1 MHGVRGSL
9 EGCEGAV
16 GGLAEVVEGGELG
29 EREVRAVVVTRV
41 AVFGKRMPGK
51 RPLRSPTAARTA
63 VALRRPCPRA
73 RLLQLLHRGLRW
85 TYGPL

>member
-1 MHGVRGSL
+1 M
-9 EGCEGAV
+9 
-16 GGLAEVVEGGELG
+16 EGGG
-29 EREVRAVVVTRV
+29 EECGRVVVTRV

-73 RLLQLLHRGLRW
+73 RLLQLLHHGLRW

>member
-1 MHGVRGSL
+1 MRSAAGQT
-9 EGCEGAV
+9 
-16 GGLAEVVEGGELG
+16 
-29 EREVRAVVVTRV
+29 VVVTRV